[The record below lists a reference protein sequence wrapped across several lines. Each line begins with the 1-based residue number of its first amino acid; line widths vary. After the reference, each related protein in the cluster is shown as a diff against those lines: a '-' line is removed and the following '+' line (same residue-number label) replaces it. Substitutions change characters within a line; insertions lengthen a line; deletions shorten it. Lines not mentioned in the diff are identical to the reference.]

1 MVWKDDRDLRSC
13 SQTKQ
18 PHSFISIYLAC
29 RAESF
34 FFFFFCYQNIFISI
48 FLLCDRNL
56 VSQFLTY
63 KRLILQ
69 P

>member
-34 FFFFFCYQNIFISI
+34 FFFF
-48 FLLCDRNL
+48 LLSKHIYFDL
-56 VSQFLTY
+56 SFM
-63 KRLILQ
+63 
-69 P
+69 